1 MNKEDKKMDNL
12 ARNIERYSYQDLLD
26 MDDEN
31 RYEIIDGE
39 LYLMSSPSV
48 IHQMLV
54 GEIYFQ
60 IRSYLQG
67 KKCKVFVSP
76 LDVRFSKEKDF
87 KKIWDVVEPDIMVVC
102 DQDKID
108 EKGIAGAPDVLI
120 EVLSPSTRRRDKL
133 QKFNLYQQKGV
144 KEYWWVD
151 PEEMVVYPYVLNKEG
166 IYTLAKIYALEEPIK
181 IQQLKNCT
189 INLKDFIEEN
199 KNLF

>member
-12 ARNIERYSYQDLLD
+12 AREIDRYSYQDLLD

-48 IHQMLV
+48 RHQMLV
-54 GEIYFQ
+54 VEISRQ
-60 IRSYLQG
+60 IANYLKG
-67 KKCKVFVSP
+67 KKCKVFVAP

-108 EKGIAGAPDVLI
+108 EKGIAGVPDVII
-120 EVLSPSTRRRDKL
+120 EILSPSTSRRDKL
-133 QKFNLYQQKGV
+133 QKFSLYQRQGV
-144 KEYWWVD
+144 KEYWIID
-151 PEEMVVYPYVLNKEG
+151 ANDLLVYPYVLNKEG